1 MGCTVQYVGQK
12 NQSYPNINAL
22 IEWLGLTD
30 IAARKA
36 PNVPQ
41 LPLSRSPSATFTLS
55 VIPLTRDFSIFSL
68 SDTCCRFS
76 KQQCRLWRTLTDNG
90 ESKHVDL
97 NLKILVADMDY
108 QANMHFLG
116 GFYPVAIHVHL
127 TPLNRGGCEAARLE
141 KTGCPQPLV

>member
-1 MGCTVQYVGQK
+1 MCCTVQYVGQK

-22 IEWLGLTD
+22 IEWLVLTD

-90 ESKHVDL
+90 ESKHVDF

-108 QANMHFLG
+108 LAYVHFLG
-116 GFYPVAIHVHL
+116 GLHTIIVHVYL
-127 TPLNRGGCEAARLE
+127 APLNRSGR
-141 KTGCPQPLV
+141 

>member
-1 MGCTVQYVGQK
+1 MGCTVLYVGQK

-90 ESKHVDL
+90 ESKHVDF

-116 GFYPVAIHVHL
+116 GLHTITVHVYL
-127 TPLNRGGCEAARLE
+127 APLNRSGR
-141 KTGCPQPLV
+141 